1 MLGKCFVSAK
11 NQSGTLIEKT
21 SGRKVAECRKTK
33 GGPFGLPSTFFAS
46 IKIGLVRDSNPRNQG
61 SPYKGSF

>member
-33 GGPFGLPSTFFAS
+33 GGPFGLPSTFLQA
-46 IKIGLVRDSNPRNQG
+46 
-61 SPYKGSF
+61 